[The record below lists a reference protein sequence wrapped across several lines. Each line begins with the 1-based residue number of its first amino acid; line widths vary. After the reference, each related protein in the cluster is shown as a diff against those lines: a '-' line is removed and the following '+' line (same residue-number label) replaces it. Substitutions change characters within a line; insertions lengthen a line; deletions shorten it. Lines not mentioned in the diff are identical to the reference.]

1 VTNFYIAR
9 DSDGDP
15 RWVAAHDVDGED
27 RLFVWLTNDRAWHH
41 NAALENEFYSLT
53 PAMTFMP
60 ITADEA
66 ARRILA
72 WPALDPLQA
81 GWIVDELAAA
91 PTLTVVWPST
101 ALPD

>member
-9 DSDGDP
+9 DSE
-15 RWVAAHDVDGED
+15 GED

-53 PAMTFMP
+53 PETTFEP
-60 ITADEA
+60 IPAAEA
-66 ARRILA
+66 ARKVLT

-81 GWIVDELAAA
+81 GWVVDELAAA
-91 PTLTVVWPST
+91 PTLTVVWPS
-101 ALPD
+101 AAFPD